1 MPVNWVGLEG
11 LNPYRVQTT
20 RKGPLGA
27 TAAESAQKAAAIHAE
42 KDAERQR
49 RERMREAYRK
59 VTDAPDDAHGK
70 VVAARLMTA
79 PVITVQV
86 GERISVA
93 RSIVRRERYR
103 HIPVV
108 YEDRTLAGLLRDTDL
123 IAWRP
128 GKASKNSITRVD
140 ELMST
145 RLLSATIDTPLRTV
159 ATVMIVENLRCI
171 PIVNSTQ
178 RLVGILTARDIL
190 RWLVQHSRSLDV
202 RA

>member
-128 GKASKNSITRVD
+128 GKASKNSITQKIFRQNSLSFRTCIQVFPANPTHNHLANLCRIWATFL
-140 ELMST
+140 EFHTCSASNLP
-145 RLLSATIDTPLRTV
+145 RLRP
-159 ATVMIVENLRCI
+159 N
-171 PIVNSTQ
+171 
-178 RLVGILTARDIL
+178 
-190 RWLVQHSRSLDV
+190 
-202 RA
+202 